1 MLARS
6 WSSAGLGERVALL
19 VLCLELVHTQSNEF
33 NPLSI
38 FRQAE
43 SVSEDGGAWSSFL
56 GPQGVVILW
65 LAKDQARQ
73 SPQVTVGVEGGLL
86 EVRWL
91 AVASLSLTMFL
102 AMRHAAMAANRLRE
116 DLGMYRRAPHGG
128 T

>member
-1 MLARS
+1 M
-6 WSSAGLGERVALL
+6 
-19 VLCLELVHTQSNEF
+19 
-33 NPLSI
+33 
-38 FRQAE
+38 
-43 SVSEDGGAWSSFL
+43 SEDGGAWSSFL
-56 GPQGVVILW
+56 GPRQGVVILW

-91 AVASLSLTMFL
+91 AVASLNLTMFL